1 MRRLVAILTLCVTVL
16 LLPAATAVL
25 LAAPQSVLPA
35 CCRTHG
41 VHHCILEGHLA
52 GQGGVRF
59 GGVQFRAPACP
70 FSHPL
75 HAVLILP
82 VPATPLLLR
91 AQPLPIMRVEQRAGP
106 FVRLA
111 YAPRL
116 SRPRAPPLSF
126 S

>member
-1 MRRLVAILTLCVTVL
+1 MRRLVAILTLCVTAL
-16 LLPAATAVL
+16 LLPAATAVS
-25 LAAPQSVLPA
+25 LAAPQAVLPA

-41 VHHCILEGHLA
+41 AHHCVVALEGRIA
-52 GQGGVRF
+52 GAGT
-59 GGVQFRAPACP
+59 VQFRAPACP

-82 VPATPLLLR
+82 VPATPVLLR

-116 SRPRAPPLSF
+116 SRPRAPP
-126 S
+126 